1 VPPTGAPIPVTDA
14 AVVDDMLEQPLPKI
28 QGWVVRI
35 VPPSVDDEM
44 TRLIRWL
51 KFGGQA
57 RPNDNIDSTIP
68 PRQPEP
74 PAVPEIPQPILA
86 RMLLPLR

>member
-1 VPPTGAPIPVTDA
+1 
-14 AVVDDMLEQPLPKI
+14 MPKI

-35 VPPSVDDEM
+35 IPLPLDDEM
-44 TRLIRWL
+44 ARMVRWL
-51 KFGGQA
+51 KFGGQT

-74 PAVPEIPQPILA
+74 PAVAEVPQPLLA
-86 RMLLPLR
+86 RMLIPLR